1 MRVSLATAMA
11 TAVETGR
18 QMFEEAGQLEPA
30 AFMAW
35 LDLFPT
41 QIVVLGAQ
49 VLWSEQVSR
58 FLFLEFLKFK
68 AVLRIRTPIPD
79 PGSPD
84 PGSPDPDLGK
94 TMSAQKSRIFT

>member
-58 FLFLEFLKFK
+58 FLFLEF
-68 AVLRIRTPIPD
+68 
-79 PGSPD
+79 
-84 PGSPDPDLGK
+84 
-94 TMSAQKSRIFT
+94 QKL